1 MLATTRAIVVL
12 PVPGG
17 PVKIMCLLGWAT
29 FIPLAA
35 RTRASNV
42 AARYRSIC
50 VLTRLSPIWRSSSA

>member
-1 MLATTRAIVVL
+1 MRDVSTSLGSAMTPKPARILATTRAIVVL

-35 RTRASNV
+35 RTRAISV
-42 AARYRSIC
+42 AAR
-50 VLTRLSPIWRSSSA
+50 

>member
-1 MLATTRAIVVL
+1 MTPKPARILATTRAIVVL

-35 RTRASNV
+35 RTRAISV
-42 AARYRSIC
+42 AAR
-50 VLTRLSPIWRSSSA
+50 